1 MIAVVEAPFAPEETS
16 TMAINYKSNF
26 VKGLNPGV
34 ISKVGWVW
42 SSGWT

>member
-1 MIAVVEAPFAPEETS
+1 MSEIYMIAVVEAPFAPEETS

-34 ISKVGWVW
+34 ISKVG
-42 SSGWT
+42 